1 MAIGRSIVA
10 TWPLTPS
17 PKICTSPGRSA
28 NGRAH
33 DIEARMAAATLSRVT
48 GISRRARVPIGGRGV
63 SSVAASIISAIGVM
77 PAIGSLENAPS
88 EYDTAPTSLPSMYT
102 GLPLMPAMTPVWASG
117 PPSSLARIRS
127 RRGPMTLRSTP
138 MMWTLNSSILSPC
151 QTV

>member
-1 MAIGRSIVA
+1 
-10 TWPLTPS
+10 
-17 PKICTSPGRSA
+17 
-28 NGRAH
+28 
-33 DIEARMAAATLSRVT
+33 MAAATLSRVT
-48 GISRRARVPIGGRGV
+48 GISSRARVPIGGRGV

-77 PAIGSLENAPS
+77 PAIGSFENAPS

-127 RRGPMTLRSTP
+127 RRGPMTFRSTP